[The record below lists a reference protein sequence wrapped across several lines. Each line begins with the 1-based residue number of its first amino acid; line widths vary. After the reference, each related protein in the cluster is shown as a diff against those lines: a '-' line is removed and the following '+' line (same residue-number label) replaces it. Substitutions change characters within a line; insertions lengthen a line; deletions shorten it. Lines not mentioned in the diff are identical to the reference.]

1 MTNDSSKDLSYAWVL
16 LLILTLIWGSSFI
29 LIKRGLDAFSAN
41 EVGALRIVAAAVV
54 MIPTAFRKVKSLKR
68 QHWFWIFSVGFF
80 GSMIPS
86 FLFAIAETRLDSSI
100 AGVLNALTPMFTV
113 IFGIIFFH
121 QYITKRIII
130 GLIIGFGGT
139 LLLVSAGVGGFLTNL
154 NYYALYI
161 LLATLFYGFN
171 VNIIKYKLSGVNAL
185 TLTSLSM
192 LFVLPIALYYLLV
205 HTPFITTMETHPL
218 AWDSFFYVVLLGIM
232 STAVAMT
239 MFNKL
244 VQISSTIF
252 ASSVTYLIPI
262 IAVIWG
268 LIDNEILL
276 LQHYIGMLVIL
287 IGVYITNRK

>member
-1 MTNDSSKDLSYAWVL
+1 MNDSSSKNLSYAWVIL
-16 LLILTLIWGSSFI
+16 IILTLIWGSSFI

-54 MIPTAFRKVKSLKR
+54 MIPTAFRKLYTLKK
-68 QHWFWIFSVGFF
+68 QHFFWIFSVGFF
-80 GSMIPS
+80 GSLIPS
-86 FLFAIAETRLDSSI
+86 FLFAIAETKLDSSI
-100 AGVLNALTPMFTV
+100 AGVLNALTPLFTV
-113 IFGIIFFH
+113 IVGIIFFH

-130 GLIIGFGGT
+130 GLIIGFAGT
-139 LLLVSAGVGGFLTNL
+139 MVLVSAGAEGFLANL
-154 NYYALYI
+154 NYYALFI

-171 VNIIKYKLSGVNAL
+171 VNIIKFKLSGVDAI

-192 LFVLPIALYYLLV
+192 LFVLPISLYYLLA
-205 HTPFITTMETHPL
+205 HTPFVSTMSSHPL

-262 IAVIWG
+262 IAVVWG
-268 LIDNEILL
+268 LLDNEVLL
-276 LQHYIGMLVIL
+276 LQHYVGMLVIL